1 MAGGRTSKE
10 YTEYPARRKRRFR
23 KRAFGLFVLIF
34 AIVLTI
40 AVLSPFFLS
49 SVRMES
55 GAMSPS
61 ISISDKVGVNRF
73 AYALWRPRR
82 GDIVQFQTARREG
95 GASSSAP
102 IRRII
107 GLPGETV
114 QIIDGKV
121 HINGELLK
129 DDTYGITDYIDEPGI
144 AGEPLTL
151 GKDEYFC
158 MGDNRPVSLDSRYPE
173 VGPVERSEILG
184 RAWVRVFPA
193 PFIKP

>member
-114 QIIDGKV
+114 QIMDGMV
-121 HINGELLK
+121 YING
-129 DDTYGITDYIDEPGI
+129 YPIDEAYRSGEMTY
-144 AGEPLTL
+144 AGTAASALTL
-151 GKDEYFC
+151 NSNEYFL
-158 MGDNRPVSLDSRYPE
+158 MADNRSNNFDSRDAT
-173 VGPVERSEILG
+173 VGPVAEEDILG
-184 RAWVRVFPA
+184 KVWIRIE
-193 PFIKP
+193 PFEQFGLIR